1 MASTHI
7 PARRR
12 TPLPPAH
19 PHRPLQAPPSLSL
32 SGPGAGGP
40 DDDGGDL
47 SLASTSALRLDS
59 PPLADSTERRPS
71 VGVGIAFPSHL
82 RPGTLRRSSSHN
94 AGSSSSASA
103 SPSAGVDGSP
113 RARRGTLT
121 RSNDLPTSVLAPE
134 LLANLRDWIETVA
147 VVNFDL
153 DRGPGARPPGPAH
166 TESATDAPG

>member
-94 AGSSSSASA
+94 AGSSSSA
-103 SPSAGVDGSP
+103 
-113 RARRGTLT
+113 RRGTLT